1 LKVTKVDGS
10 IENKGKNWGGI
21 GVVQFFDY
29 NSETRFD
36 NLKKASVSFLLTI

>member
-10 IENKGKNWGGI
+10 IENKGKTGAGI

-36 NLKKASVSFLLTI
+36 NLKKGSVSFFLTI